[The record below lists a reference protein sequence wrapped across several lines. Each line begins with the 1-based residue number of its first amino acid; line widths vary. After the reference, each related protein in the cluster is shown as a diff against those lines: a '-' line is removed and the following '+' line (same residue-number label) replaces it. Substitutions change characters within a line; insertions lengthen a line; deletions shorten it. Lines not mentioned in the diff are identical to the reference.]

1 MYDREEQDMV
11 TVRTLGNAQ
20 GERRDGMI
28 PLTPVP
34 PPTPGNPA
42 GSGTAT
48 RGRRYVL
55 LVIGEG
61 AVSTHPLP
69 DNGKVTVGR
78 AAGND
83 VIIDDPSISRKHAIL
98 HIGPSGVRVE
108 DLGSANGTRIT
119 DAKLFTPRPQD
130 MMRTAELLD
139 RRVEPGLPIPV
150 TPDTVIKM
158 GSVTLAV
165 QSSASGTR
173 PRRLWPHGYFEG
185 CLEEECARAER
196 SKQKFAVLRLRVS
209 MQETNGP
216 AFRSIAEE
224 VLAEAKRTIDVVATY
239 APGEYELL
247 LVDAE
252 PPKAEEVKRRVLTA
266 LHDRGAT
273 ATSGIAFYPQDGRAP
288 ETLLARANQRLEG
301 EAPERTDQHELQAA
315 VVVQDPAMQRLYAL
329 AERIADST
337 ISVLVLGETGVGKE
351 VLAETIHRL
360 SPRRNKPFIKLN
372 CASFTET
379 LLESELFGHE
389 RGAFTGAVQAKQG
402 LLEAAHG
409 GTVFLDEVGE
419 LTASTQVKLLRV
431 LEERKVLRVGSL
443 KPKEIDVRFVAA
455 TNRDLEAEVAMGTFR
470 EDLFFRLNGI
480 PLVIPPLRER
490 PVEIEPLARA
500 LISRIARKANRGE
513 PDLTPQAIDVLR
525 RYSWPGNIRE
535 LRNVMERA
543 VLLAGSSP
551 ISLEHLPVEK
561 MVSTLPA
568 RAARHSLPPPVP
580 PAPRGAPPA
589 PPPSRRPSMS
599 APDFEASVTV
609 PPPMTLPPPGDPNA
623 LKTGVEQVERDLI
636 IRALD
641 QCAGNQTQAAKLLG
655 ISRRTLVSRLEQY
668 NLPRPRKPVDQR

>member
-1 MYDREEQDMV
+1 MV
-11 TVRTLGNAQ
+11 PSST
-20 GERRDGMI
+20 
-28 PLTPVP
+28 VP
-34 PPTPGNPA
+34 PPNVPPV
-42 GSGTAT
+42 

-69 DNGKVTVGR
+69 DSGKISVGR

-83 VIIDDPSISRKHAIL
+83 VIIDDPSISRRHAIL

-119 DAKLFTPRPQD
+119 DAKLFTPRPSD

-150 TPDTVIKM
+150 TPETVIKM

-196 SKQKFAVLRLRVS
+196 SKQRFAVLRLRVS
-209 MQETNGP
+209 TQEAG
-216 AFRSIAEE
+216 AIGRSIAEE
-224 VLAEAKRTIDVVATY
+224 VLAEATRTIDVVATY

-266 LHDRGAT
+266 LTDRGAT

-288 ETLLARANQRLEG
+288 ETLLAKANSRLEG
-301 EAPERTDQHELQAA
+301 EAPDRTDQHEMQSA
-315 VVVQDPAMQRLYAL
+315 VVVQDAAMQRLYAL

-360 SPRRNKPFIKLN
+360 SPRRNKPFVKLN
-372 CASFTET
+372 CGSFTET

-455 TNRDLEAEVAMGTFR
+455 TNRDLEAEVAMGSFR

-500 LISRIARKANRGE
+500 LISRIARKANRAE
-513 PDLTPQAIDVLR
+513 PDLSPQAIDVLR

-543 VLLAGSSP
+543 ILLAGVGP
-551 ISLEHLPVEK
+551 ITLEHLPVEK

-568 RAARHSLPPPVP
+568 RAARHSMPPPVP
-580 PAPRGAPPA
+580 PAPRAAPPA
-589 PPPSRRPSMS
+589 PPPSRRSSS
-599 APDFEASVTV
+599 APMPDFEATV
-609 PPPMTLPPPGDPNA
+609 PQPMTLPPPGDPNA

-636 IRALD
+636 IRALE

-668 NLPRPRKPVDQR
+668 NLPRPRKTLDR